1 MNKENNMTNQV
12 VLVLDFGGQ
21 YKESIARRI
30 RAMKV
35 YSIIKPCTIS
45 IEEIKKINPIGI
57 VLTGGEDS
65 INDDYSPVCD
75 KELFELGIPVLGI
88 CYGMQVMAKVLGGE
102 VRAEEKE
109 YGKLDCKVDTTSV
122 LFNNI
127 PESTKVMM
135 NHIDRL
141 KVLPKGFRPIASTE
155 GTEFAGMENASKKLY
170 GLQFRPEVD
179 LTAEGKKIFK
189 NFIYTVCGA
198 KGDYNTR
205 KFLEETKQAIREQV
219 GNEKVV
225 LGLSGGVDSSVCA
238 ALLEQAIPNQ
248 VVCIFVDHGCMRKNE
263 GNEIEAAFKDK
274 NLTFI
279 RVDAEQRFL
288 DKLKGVTDPE
298 QKRKIIGKE
307 FIEVFREEAKKFDDA
322 KFLAQGTIYPD
333 IVESGWVGK
342 KAVVKS
348 HHNVGGLPK
357 DIGFVGIVEPLKS
370 LFKDEVR
377 KIGKLLGLPKA
388 LVTRQP
394 FPGPGLAVRTLGEVN
409 KQKLDLVREADAIF
423 REELEKTNVKA
434 DQYFAILT
442 SVQSVG
448 VRNEARTYDYTIALR
463 AVKTNDFMTCEYV
476 PLPHSLL
483 NKVSMRITSEV
494 EGVNRVVYDIT
505 GKPPATIEWE

>member
-1 MNKENNMTNQV
+1 MTNQV

-57 VLTGGEDS
+57 VLTGPQDS

-75 KELFELGIPVLGI
+75 EELFELGIPVLGI

-102 VRAEEKE
+102 VRAEELE

-122 LFNNI
+122 LFKNV
-127 PESTKVMM
+127 PETTKVLM
-135 NHIDRL
+135 NHTDRI
-141 KVLPKGFRPIASTE
+141 KDIPKGFRKIASSEETE
-155 GTEFAGMENASKKLY
+155 IAGIENADKKLF
-170 GLQFRPEVD
+170 GVQFRPEMDV
-179 LTAEGKKIFK
+179 TVEGKKIFK
-189 NFIYTVCGA
+189 NFIYNVCGA

-205 KFLEETKQAIREQV
+205 KFLEAQKAAIREQV

-225 LGLSGGVDSSVCA
+225 LGLSGGVDSAVCA
-238 ALLEQAIPNQ
+238 ALL
-248 VVCIFVDHGCMRKNE
+248 DHGCMRKNE
-263 GNEIEAAFKDK
+263 GDEIEAAFKGK
-274 NLTFI
+274 NLTFV
-279 RVDAEQRFL
+279 RVEAQDRFL
-288 DKLKGVTDPE
+288 SKLKGVTDPE
-298 QKRKIIGKE
+298 QKRKIIGNE
-307 FIEVFREEAKKFDDA
+307 FVQVFHDEAKKFGDA

-333 IVESGWVGK
+333 IVESGCVGK
-342 KAVVKS
+342 KKVVKS

-357 DIGFVGIVEPLKS
+357 DIGFTGLVEPLKT

-377 KIGKLLGLPKA
+377 KIGKILGLPKEI
-388 LVTRQP
+388 VNRQP
-394 FPGPGLAVRTLGEVN
+394 FPGPGLAVRCLGEVN
-409 KQKLDLVREADAIF
+409 KPKLDLLRDADAIF

-434 DQYFAILT
+434 DQYFAVLT
-442 SVQSVG
+442 SIKSVG
-448 VRNEARTYDYTIALR
+448 VRDDARSYDYTVALR